1 MFEVGLSTTFKA
13 WHVMPGMEGPEGE
26 LHEHEYRLEVV
37 ASRRRLDGRAMV
49 CDLDDLERAL
59 ADTAGVVANKDL
71 EVIRPLEQEAVTV
84 EVLARWSHSQVSRRL
99 AAPDGLDKLSVR
111 VWESPVAFGGYSAPP
126 SNSDR

>member
-37 ASRRRLDGRAMV
+37 ASRRRLDDRAMV

-99 AAPDGLDKLSVR
+99 AAPGGLDKLSVR